1 MKYKLQNGILQLSL
15 PGDVLSTGVPELRR
29 AFAAILA
36 LADVQQSGWKTIEL
50 DLAHAK
56 MIDSMG
62 LNMLVSL
69 LRTAQERGGGL
80 RVSIRDRNLDRLF
93 RFTRLTEHVEIVH
106 V

>member
-15 PGDVLSTGVPELRR
+15 PGDVLSTGVPEFRR
-29 AFAAILA
+29 ALAGILA
-36 LADVQQSGWKTIEL
+36 SADVRESDWKSIEL
-50 DLAHAK
+50 DLARAK

-69 LRTAQERGGGL
+69 LRAARERGGIL
-80 RVSIRDRNLDRLF
+80 RVAIHDRNLDRLF